1 MSQPG
6 RSPLSTVFL
15 LHLATDAP
23 IAIQGL
29 WAPSSLPFL
38 QLNNTTLIILKM
50 YATLALSVSIV
61 ALLCYPLPEF
71 LPGKRALA
79 IGLCVYHSIISTVLF
94 QAPRFIPFTLGA
106 FFEAYKITPEVV
118 WGCMHGFLGL
128 GFVAW
133 WQGTV
138 AYTQVMKRTE

>member
-1 MSQPG
+1 MSQPA
-6 RSPLSTVFL
+6 RSPLSNVFL
-15 LHLATDAP
+15 LHIALEVPLAV
-23 IAIQGL
+23 QGV
-29 WAPSSLPFL
+29 WAPTSLPFL
-38 QLNNTTLIILKM
+38 QLNNTSLVMLKM
-50 YATLALSVSIV
+50 YATLVMGVCVV

-79 IGLCVYHSIISTVLF
+79 IGLWS
-94 QAPRFIPFTLGA
+94 PRFIPFSFGA
-106 FFEAYKITPEVV
+106 FFESYKVTPEIV

-138 AYTQVMKRTE
+138 AYAQMMKRMQ

>member
-1 MSQPG
+1 MSNPG
-6 RSPLSTVFL
+6 RSPLSAVFL
-15 LHLATDAP
+15 LHIALEVP
-23 IAIQGL
+23 LAIQGI
-29 WAPSSLPFL
+29 WAPATLPFL
-38 QLNNTTLIILKM
+38 QLNNTTLVILKM
-50 YATLALSVSIV
+50 YATLVLGVCIM

-94 QAPRFIPFTLGA
+94 QAPRFIPFTFGA
-106 FFEAYKITPEVV
+106 FFEAYKFTPEVL

-138 AYTQVMKRTE
+138 AYTQMVKRME